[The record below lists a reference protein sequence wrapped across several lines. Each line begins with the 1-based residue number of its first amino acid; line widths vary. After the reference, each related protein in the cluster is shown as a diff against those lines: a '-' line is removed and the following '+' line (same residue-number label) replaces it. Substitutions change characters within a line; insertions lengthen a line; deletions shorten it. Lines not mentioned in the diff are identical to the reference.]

1 MWPWKLLTW
10 LIMTSV
16 TTLQVQ
22 APGAKVELDALPSSG
37 RLQQAFQTSGASGI
51 SLVESE
57 FLDQAV
63 PVPFDFPL
71 ALKELPGI
79 LFHAPGST
87 APRGPAALLLV
98 WLST

>member
-1 MWPWKLLTW
+1 
-10 LIMTSV
+10 MTSV

-22 APGAKVELDALPSSG
+22 APGAKAVLDALPGSG
-37 RLQQAFQTSGASGI
+37 RLKQAFQTTRASGI
-51 SLVESE
+51 SLLESE

-63 PVPFDFPL
+63 PAPFNFPL
-71 ALKELPGI
+71 ALEELPGI
-79 LFHAPGST
+79 LFHAPGSP